1 MRLANTRFHTAR
13 LLVVT
18 LMCLGLVAGCSSN
31 KPDVSVNEQ
40 TNFAGIDSF
49 YVQPPLNSVNA
60 NLENHIVTAIT
71 SVLQSKGITPAN
83 KDSADVKVGFF
94 PATNRDSSGKSV
106 SFGLGTSV
114 FGSATGLSLGSIFS
128 VPLGEQSTQYQ
139 TLQIDVVQNGEFV
152 YSASGRTELEAQDSI
167 AVQREL
173 TELVRKLLASY
184 PTKNTGASDTE

>member
-1 MRLANTRFHTAR
+1 MPLAKTPFHAAR
-13 LLVVT
+13 LLLFT
-18 LMCLGLVAGCSSN
+18 FLSWGLLAGCSSN

-71 SVLQSKGITPAN
+71 SVLQSKGIVPADKN
-83 KDSADVKVGFF
+83 SADVRVGFF

-152 YSASGRTELEAQDSI
+152 YSASGRTQLEAQDSI

-184 PTKNTGASDTE
+184 PAKNAGAVNAE